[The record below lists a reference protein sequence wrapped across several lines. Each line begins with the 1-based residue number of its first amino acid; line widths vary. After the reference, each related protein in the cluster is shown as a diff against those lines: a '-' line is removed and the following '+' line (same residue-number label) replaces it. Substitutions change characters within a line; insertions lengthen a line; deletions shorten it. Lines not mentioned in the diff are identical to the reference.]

1 MAEQDFTLGPQT
13 KAVIVSVICP
23 NLPGHTTSAQAQHS
37 LKELTALL
45 QTLGVEVVGQICQTR
60 SKIDAG
66 TIVGIGKLEECA
78 AMAKKEQA
86 NIVVFDLD
94 LTAGQ
99 VRQIKHITKLDV
111 IDRCFV
117 ILEIFAQHAQTKGA
131 KLQIEIARLEYLLP
145 RLAGMWDHFTRQRGY
160 RGMRSGEGEQQLE
173 IDRRLI
179 KEKIRV
185 YKRQL
190 KALEISRQE
199 QRKKRQQDAITV
211 ALIGHTNT
219 GKSSLLNR
227 LCAEQVLEEDKLF
240 ATLDP
245 TYRLLTPDTKPP
257 LILVDTVGLIANL
270 PSHLIHG
277 FKSTLESA
285 RDADLLVLVCDV
297 SDEYCQEQIEVS
309 LKMIKDLGL
318 EDKNLLLLLNKKDRL
333 TSPLTAKMIK
343 RQYPYKS
350 LVISTFD
357 QKDMALVRQTIIDYY
372 LAQQEHYD
380 LFIPYAEGLPH
391 QMIKQYANIVGRQEH
406 ETGIFYRIRT
416 PQNMFNKMKLAPFVL
431 GPQDPRRQQW
441 KLPLPLTDERNKWP
455 QTSSRRPRKMSP
467 TLK

>member
-1 MAEQDFTLGPQT
+1 MADLDFTLGPQS
-13 KAVIVSVICP
+13 KAVIVSAVCP
-23 NLPGHTTSAQAQHS
+23 TLPGHTSLPQVQHS
-37 LKELTALL
+37 LKELHSLL
-45 QTLGVEVVGQICQTR
+45 RTLGVEVVGEIFQSR
-60 SKIDAG
+60 AKIDAG
-66 TIVGIGKLEECA
+66 TIIGLGKLQELA
-78 AMAKKEQA
+78 QTAKAHGAQ
-86 NIVVFDLD
+86 IVVFDLD

-99 VRQIKHITKLDV
+99 VRHIKQITKLDV
-111 IDRCFV
+111 FDRCFV

-145 RLAGMWDHFTRQRGY
+145 RLAGMWNHFTRQRGY

-190 KALEISRQE
+190 AALEVARQE
-199 QRKKRQQDAITV
+199 QKKRRQTSAITV
-211 ALIGHTNT
+211 ALFGHTNT

-227 LCAEQVLEEDKLF
+227 LCQEQVLEEDKLF

-285 RDADLLVLVCDV
+285 KEADLLLLVCDV
-297 SDEYCQEQIEVS
+297 ADEYCQEQIEVS
-309 LKMIKDLGL
+309 LKMLQDLGL
-318 EDKNLLLLLNKKDRL
+318 ADKELILLFNKKDLL
-333 TSPLTAKMIK
+333 TNPLTAKILK
-343 RQYPYKS
+343 HKYPYKS

-357 QKDMALVRQTIIDYY
+357 PQDMALVRQTIIDYY

-380 LFIPYAEGLPH
+380 LFIPYADGFPQ
-391 QMIKQYANIVGRQEH
+391 QMIKQYANIIGRQEH

-416 PQNMFNKMKLAPFVL
+416 PKAMFYKMKLGPYVL
-431 GPQDPRRQQW
+431 GPQDPRREQW
-441 KLPLPLTDERNKWP
+441 KMTA
-455 QTSSRRPRKMSP
+455 TS
-467 TLK
+467 TFLN